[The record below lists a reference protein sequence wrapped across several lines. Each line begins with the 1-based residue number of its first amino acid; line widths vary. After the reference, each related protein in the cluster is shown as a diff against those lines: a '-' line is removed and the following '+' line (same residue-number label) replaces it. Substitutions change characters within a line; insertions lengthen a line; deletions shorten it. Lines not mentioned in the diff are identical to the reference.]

1 MKVSRIFAMCIITT
15 NCDLCTLS
23 AIILP
28 IFRRKGVCAKGNCRR
43 QSSPE
48 KSRRCRG
55 EWARSLSLFVGG
67 YLPGLPDRFP
77 AISLEEAGSRTAY
90 SRQVAAGGVSK
101 RTGRRERRKVPWQ
114 GPAYPAGAA
123 AGRPPFPP
131 ASVDTWA
138 RVRAGK
144 AVPGHPAGSS
154 GNRPGNC
161 QGNRSGDSRRNR
173 RIGGMRRE
181 RA

>member
-15 NCDLCTLS
+15 NCDLYTLS

-28 IFRRKGVCAKGNCRR
+28 IFRRKGVCAK
-43 QSSPE
+43 
-48 KSRRCRG
+48 
-55 EWARSLSLFVGG
+55 
-67 YLPGLPDRFP
+67 PGPPDRFP
-77 AISLEEAGSRTAY
+77 AISLKEAGSRTAY
-90 SRQVAAGGVSK
+90 SRQVAAGGASK

-123 AGRPPFPP
+123 AGRPPGPP

-144 AVPGHPAGSS
+144 AVPGHPARQLGQP
-154 GNRPGNC
+154 PG
-161 QGNRSGDSRRNR
+161 QLSRQPLRRLPAEPAYRGD
-173 RIGGMRRE
+173 E
-181 RA
+181 A

>member
-43 QSSPE
+43 QSSS
-48 KSRRCRG
+48 KK
-55 EWARSLSLFVGG
+55 AALFVGG
-67 YLPGLPDRFP
+67 YLPGPPDRFP
-77 AISLEEAGSRTAY
+77 AISLKEAGSRTAY

-138 RVRAGK
+138 RMRAGK
-144 AVPGHPAGSS
+144 ALPGHPARQLGQP
-154 GNRPGNC
+154 PG
-161 QGNRSGDSRRNR
+161 QLSRQPLRRLPAEPAYRGD
-173 RIGGMRRE
+173 E
-181 RA
+181 A

>member
-15 NCDLCTLS
+15 NCDLYTLS

-43 QSSPE
+43 QSSS
-48 KSRRCRG
+48 KKAAAVAVNG
-55 EWARSLSLFVGG
+55 
-67 YLPGLPDRFP
+67 PGASPCSGISAGTPDRFP
-77 AISLEEAGSRTAY
+77 AISLKEAGSRTAY
-90 SRQVAAGGVSK
+90 SRQVAAGGASK

-144 AVPGHPAGSS
+144 AVPGHPARQLGQP
-154 GNRPGNC
+154 PG
-161 QGNRSGDSRRNR
+161 QLSRQPLRRLPAEPAYRGD
-173 RIGGMRRE
+173 E
-181 RA
+181 A

>member
-43 QSSPE
+43 QSSSKKAAAVAEPLPV
-48 KSRRCRG
+48 R
-55 EWARSLSLFVGG
+55 G
-67 YLPGLPDRFP
+67 YLPGPPDRFP
-77 AISLEEAGSRTAY
+77 AISLKEAGSRTAY
-90 SRQVAAGGVSK
+90 SRQVAAGGASK

-144 AVPGHPAGSS
+144 AVPGHPARQLGQP
-154 GNRPGNC
+154 PG
-161 QGNRSGDSRRNR
+161 QLSRQPLRRLPAEPAYRGD
-173 RIGGMRRE
+173 E
-181 RA
+181 A